1 MSFPT
6 FRSLNHRSFLV
17 TFGLLIGLLSLVATG
32 RAASSRSLLLI
43 SIDGLRP
50 DYISKAADHGL
61 KIPALRAL
69 YERGVHAQGVRG
81 VLPTATYPSHTSI
94 ITGVAPATHGIVSNH
109 PFGVRIEGLDVWYY
123 YSEDLKVPTLWD
135 AAAAAGRRVGNV
147 SWPVSV
153 GAPAITYNVP
163 EFPLTRTDED
173 LKLTRGTATPGL
185 MRELAVKAGD
195 YITDSKQAVARDWAR
210 ARYALELIRLKQPDL
225 LTVHLVATDHFQHRL
240 GPFHPTVNAALEE
253 IDRMVGQLVDA
264 MRRAHP
270 SAAVCIVS
278 DHGFSPVE
286 RLCYLDAAFV
296 KAGLITLKSRGKS
309 VAESGIARW
318 VAQTWSSGGSAGIVL
333 KNPQDREAYAKV
345 KSLLEE
351 LAANP
356 ANGIARILDVEQIRA
371 MGGTTTAQFW
381 VDMRPGS
388 QIHPALDP
396 QLVSP
401 AIALAVSARGAHGYT
416 PDHPEMNSTFI
427 LAGQGIRKGQDLAV
441 IDMRSIAPT
450 LAKVMGIDFT
460 TAEAPAIDVLEASS
474 R

>member
-1 MSFPT
+1 
-6 FRSLNHRSFLV
+6 
-17 TFGLLIGLLSLVATG
+17 
-32 RAASSRSLLLI
+32 
-43 SIDGLRP
+43 
-50 DYISKAADHGL
+50 
-61 KIPALRAL
+61 
-69 YERGVHAQGVRG
+69 
-81 VLPTATYPSHTSI
+81 
-94 ITGVAPATHGIVSNH
+94 
-109 PFGVRIEGLDVWYY
+109 
-123 YSEDLKVPTLWD
+123 
-135 AAAAAGRRVGNV
+135 
-147 SWPVSV
+147 
-153 GAPAITYNVP
+153 
-163 EFPLTRTDED
+163 
-173 LKLTRGTATPGL
+173 
-185 MRELAVKAGD
+185 
-195 YITDSKQAVARDWAR
+195 
-210 ARYALELIRLKQPDL
+210 
-225 LTVHLVATDHFQHRL
+225 
-240 GPFHPTVNAALEE
+240 
-253 IDRMVGQLVDA
+253 
-264 MRRAHP
+264 
-270 SAAVCIVS
+270 AVCIVS

-460 TAEAPAIDVLEASS
+460 TAEVPAIDVLEASS